1 MFIYRIKSKQNYPQN
16 YQKDNRE
23 STEKSKKKKKKI
35 FQRRIKIENKIGELK
50 LYMIITIINVN
61 ELTYEKKNTQMCQ
74 TNRFSL
80 QKPQLKPEVEKTQCW

>member
-1 MFIYRIKSKQNYPQN
+1 
-16 YQKDNRE
+16 
-23 STEKSKKKKKKI
+23 
-35 FQRRIKIENKIGELK
+35 
-50 LYMIITIINVN
+50 MIITIINVN